1 MKIKSEYISYLQKYE
16 ILVASSAVLI
26 LVIIL
31 TFKMLL
37 PNLNHANQIYAQGQD
52 LKKKVELLAQKDSS
66 LSSLNYQF
74 YKDVFLKS
82 SQILPENKDYVS
94 LIGTFDL
101 LEKQSGVTIVRTDF
115 QLGAVSTSSGTLLRV
130 PGTQAYMIPISVE
143 VMGNLE
149 GLRKFMDLISDYNG
163 RLMTFDE
170 VTVNSKQ
177 SGVLDIV
184 LSGRAFF
191 YILPGTLGS
200 VDSPL
205 PKLEKS
211 QDAILQKINLLSLPQ
226 DVSTSDLDKNS
237 IGKNN
242 LFQ

>member
-1 MKIKSEYISYLQKYE
+1 MKTKFDYLSYLHQYE
-16 ILVASSAVLI
+16 ILIASSGVLMI
-26 LVIIL
+26 VIVL
-31 TFKMLL
+31 TFNMLL

-52 LKKKVELLAQKDSS
+52 LKKKVELLTQKDSS
-66 LSSLNYQF
+66 LTSLNYQF

-101 LEKQSGVTIVRTDF
+101 LEKQSGITIVRTDF
-115 QLGAVSTSSGTLLRV
+115 QLGVVSTSSATLQRAAGT
-130 PGTQAYMIPISVE
+130 AAFMIPISVE

-149 GLRKFMDLISDYNG
+149 GLRKFLDLVSNYNG

-170 VTVNSKQ
+170 VTVNNKQ
-177 SGVLDIV
+177 SDTLDVV

-200 VDSPL
+200 IDSPL

-226 DVSTSDLDKNS
+226 DTVTVDLDKNS
-237 IGKNN
+237 IGKKN